1 MSTHGTAAAARTKS
15 VNPRF
20 VLLLVCTAQFVLLI
34 DDTIVN
40 VALPTIGADL
50 KFSESSLSWVTSAY
64 FLTFGGFL
72 LIGGGLA
79 DLLGRRRLFAWS
91 LAAFVVASAACGLA
105 PNSGT
110 LIAARAAQGI
120 AGALLSPAALSILLV
135 TFRERGERA
144 RALGIWAA
152 LTGLGAAT
160 GLLIGGA
167 LVEWTHWR
175 WIFLINLP
183 VGAVALFL
191 LPRVIPADD
200 RTAQVRAPDFAGAAL
215 GTLAVLLLVYTVV
228 ETDTHPWGSGR
239 TIAGLAGAAVLALGF
254 ALRQRSAAEPLIPR
268 SLLKIRQAVLA
279 QVMVLVAAG
288 GLFAMFFF
296 LTLYMQNVQDWS
308 PLRTGLSYLP
318 FSVGMGVASA
328 VTAKLLASR
337 GPAVPLALG
346 PAIAAGGMYAL
357 SRLDAE
363 SSFTAHLMPAL
374 VVAGLGLGMAFVA
387 VIQVATGGAGESDG
401 GVASAMVTTC
411 QQIGAAIGIA
421 VIVTIATNYREE
433 RRAEGAHPLDAAVDS
448 FSRAF
453 EIQSILMGAAAV
465 LGLLVGWAA
474 HRAGPSATASL
485 GSADKSGPEARP
497 HAQPT
502 SVG

>member
-15 VNPRF
+15 VDPRF

-40 VALPTIGADL
+40 VALPTIGSDL
-50 KFSESSLSWVTSAY
+50 EFSENSLSWVTNAY

-105 PNSGT
+105 PNAGT

-191 LPRVIPADD
+191 MPRVIPADD
-200 RTAQVRAPDFAGAAL
+200 RTAPVRAPDFAGAAL

-337 GPAVPLALG
+337 DWPFRWRWAPRS
-346 PAIAAGGMYAL
+346 PRAACT
-357 SRLDAE
+357 R
-363 SSFTAHLMPAL
+363 
-374 VVAGLGLGMAFVA
+374 
-387 VIQVATGGAGESDG
+387 
-401 GVASAMVTTC
+401 
-411 QQIGAAIGIA
+411 
-421 VIVTIATNYREE
+421 
-433 RRAEGAHPLDAAVDS
+433 
-448 FSRAF
+448 
-453 EIQSILMGAAAV
+453 
-465 LGLLVGWAA
+465 
-474 HRAGPSATASL
+474 
-485 GSADKSGPEARP
+485 
-497 HAQPT
+497 
-502 SVG
+502 